1 MLDLFYF
8 MENVLL
14 LVFFN
19 ENIIIEMLEMGRYII
34 LFKKVV
40 FFNVLNIL

>member
-34 LFKKVV
+34 LFK
-40 FFNVLNIL
+40 